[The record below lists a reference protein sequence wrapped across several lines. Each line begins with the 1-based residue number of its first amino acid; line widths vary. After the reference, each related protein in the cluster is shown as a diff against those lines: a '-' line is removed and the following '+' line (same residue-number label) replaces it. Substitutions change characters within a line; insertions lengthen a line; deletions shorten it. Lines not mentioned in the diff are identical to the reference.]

1 VVAEL
6 RRAGRDVT
14 AVVTGDGPTRA
25 DVIDRARALGVEDAC
40 SFPGFVGQEQLDEL
54 MMSSSCL
61 VHPSIREGYGLVV
74 VEAAAAGTPV
84 VVVAAPDNAAAE
96 LVTDGVN
103 GFVAE
108 GPEVDA
114 LSRAVASALDGGAD
128 LRRATR
134 RWFDHTARLGTVRAS
149 ARGILGALLEDQQ
162 R

>member
-1 VVAEL
+1 V
-6 RRAGRDVT
+6 
-14 AVVTGDGPTRA
+14 
-25 DVIDRARALGVEDAC
+25 C

-54 MMSSSCL
+54 LRSSSCL

-84 VVVAAPDNAAAE
+84 VVAAAPDNAAAE

-108 GPEVDA
+108 SPDVDA
-114 LSRAVASALDGGAD
+114 LSRAVAAALDGGAE
-128 LRRATR
+128 LRRTTR
-134 RWFDHTARLGTVRAS
+134 TWFESTARLGTVRAS
-149 ARGILGALLEDQQ
+149 ARGILGALLEPAQ